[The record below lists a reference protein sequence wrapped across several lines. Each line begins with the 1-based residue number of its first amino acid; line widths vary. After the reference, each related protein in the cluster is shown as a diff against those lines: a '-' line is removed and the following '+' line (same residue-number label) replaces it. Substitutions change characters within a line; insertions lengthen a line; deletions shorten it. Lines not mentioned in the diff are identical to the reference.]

1 MNRLRRNIIRLAGV
15 APIMMMKP
23 AAASTGLAPQRLVLD
38 DFEGEDAR
46 RAAGVSWSGFTDRV
60 MGGRSLSEVG
70 LEVVDGKRSARMTG
84 TVTRRNNGGFIQLAM
99 YFERGR
105 GALDAS
111 AYKGISL
118 LVRGNDENY
127 NLHVQTSDSRWYD
140 SSYRFTFFAPTQWTR
155 IDIPWTSFEAN
166 NVPDSM
172 NTAAITRIGLLGWMR
187 EFEADIALGEISLFS

>member
-1 MNRLRRNIIRLAGV
+1 MNRLRRNIIRLAGI
-15 APIMMMKP
+15 APIMMVNP
-23 AAASTGLAPQRLVLD
+23 GVASSGTAPRRLVLD
-38 DFEGEDAR
+38 DFDGDDAR

-60 MGGRSLSEVG
+60 MGGRSLSEVE

-99 YFERGR
+99 YFDRGR
-105 GALDAS
+105 GTLDAS

-127 NLHVQTSDSRWYD
+127 NLHVQTADSRWYD
-140 SSYRFTFFAPTQWTR
+140 SSYRFTFFAPSEWKR
-155 IDIPWTSFEAN
+155 IDVPWTAFEAN
-166 NVPDSM
+166 NITADI

-187 EFEADIALGEISLFS
+187 EFEADIALGEIALFS

>member
-1 MNRLRRNIIRLAGV
+1 MNRLRRNLIRLAGV

-23 AAASTGLAPQRLVLD
+23 SAASTGLAPERLVLD

-99 YFERGR
+99 YFDRGR

-111 AYKGISL
+111 NFKGVSL
-118 LVRGNDENY
+118 LVRGNEENY

-140 SSYRFTFFAPTQWTR
+140 SSYRYTFFAPNEWTR
-155 IDIPWTSFEAN
+155 IDVPWTSFEAN
-166 NVPDSM
+166 NIPDAM